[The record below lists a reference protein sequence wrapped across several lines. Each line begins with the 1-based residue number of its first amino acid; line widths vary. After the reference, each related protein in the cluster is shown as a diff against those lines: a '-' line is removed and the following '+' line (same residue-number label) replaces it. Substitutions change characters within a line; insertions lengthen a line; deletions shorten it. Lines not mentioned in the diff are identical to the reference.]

1 MICGWKPCHFR
12 SGRPAETLNIYVDRG
27 GMSSILAFDVDV
39 RQRIADLK
47 AELVRW
53 GPFPVKSLPSLRF
66 RLVSEHLGPLP
77 DHNTFQECGLADKS
91 MLRLVYTIDSIDASS
106 DEEEEG
112 VAAFQPA
119 LRRERSRSPHVCET
133 GGVARE
139 SFALKHS
146 NNNPHVADSQEG
158 ESLSSEK
165 C

>member
-1 MICGWKPCHFR
+1 MICGWKPCHFC

-27 GMSSILAFDVDV
+27 GMSSILAFEVGV
-39 RQRIADLK
+39 RERLADLK
-47 AELVRW
+47 MELVRTFW
-53 GPFPVKSLPSLRF
+53 PSLQF

-91 MLRLVYTIDSIDASS
+91 MLRMVYTIDSIDASS